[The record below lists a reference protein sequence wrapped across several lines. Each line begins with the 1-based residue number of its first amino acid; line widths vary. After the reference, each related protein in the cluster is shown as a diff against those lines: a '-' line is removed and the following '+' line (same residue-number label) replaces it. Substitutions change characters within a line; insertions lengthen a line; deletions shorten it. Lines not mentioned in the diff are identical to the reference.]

1 MGRSGSVKVT
11 ISLVGSLRSLAGEAL
26 TSFEVKEGSNLK
38 GILGDLG
45 VKYPRLLEALAIA
58 PRTTLILIN
67 GVEIGNLQGTETI
80 MIPGTI
86 ITMLPIIHGG

>member
-11 ISLVGSLRSLAGEAL
+11 VNLVGSLRSLAGEAL

-38 GILGDLG
+38 NVLSDLG
-45 VKYPRLLEALAIA
+45 AKYPRLLEALAIS

-67 GVEIGNLQGTETI
+67 GVEIGNLQGTESI
-80 MIPGTI
+80 ISPNTI
-86 ITMLPIIHGG
+86 ITMLPVIHGG

>member
-45 VKYPRLLEALAIA
+45 VKYPRLLEALDIA